1 MNSKSR
7 AALEAKVKKSFS
19 KYYDSSCETVLSEH
33 LQDPRRIYYLR
44 PSSFPFCGVRRFLD
58 YPEFLGQEGLS
69 HMDAGMLFYVTVG
82 HAFHAVFQEI
92 LGKHGQ
98 VIGNWR
104 CPKCKSIKTFTTYKR
119 CKACNVPRQYR
130 ELEVKYKRTL
140 IGHLDGLYLDTAT
153 NTYWV
158 IDYKSTSSRQIW
170 WHQKKEA
177 VYPYKDNVAQ
187 IKSYVPLIEREFGI
201 KVSGYMLVYL
211 PRDNPFKGKI
221 VCIKA
226 LGTKA
231 KAKIVDVL
239 DRYVATHRRLLV
251 SHTIKDF
258 KHLYEH
264 KLCLDAEDYKKN
276 VHSQYDPCPHHTVC
290 FRPPKMLAKAEKALS
305 SCKFYPMIK
314 QAPEDIIQDLGLKP

>member
-1 MNSKSR
+1 MGAATR
-7 AALEAKVKKSFS
+7 VALEAKVKKSFS
-19 KYYDSSCETVLSEH
+19 KYYDSSCETILSEH
-33 LQDPRRIYYLR
+33 LQDPRRVYYLR

-58 YPEFLGQEGLS
+58 YPEFLEQEGLS

-92 LGKHGQ
+92 LGKAGK

-104 CPKCKSIKTFTTYKR
+104 CPKCKSVKAFTTYRR
-119 CKACNVPRQYR
+119 CKACNIPREYR
-130 ELEVKYKRTL
+130 ELEVKYKKTL
-140 IGHLDGLYLDTAT
+140 VGHLDGLYLDEAT

-170 WHQKKEA
+170 FHKKQP

-187 IKSYVPLIEREFGI
+187 IKSYVPLVEREYGI
-201 KVSGYMLVYL
+201 KVAGYMLVYL

-231 KAKIVDVL
+231 KAKITDVL
-239 DRYVATHRRLLV
+239 DRYVKIHRRLLV
-251 SHTIKDF
+251 SKTIEDF
-258 KHLYEH
+258 DYLYEN
-264 KLCLDAEDYKKN
+264 KLCLDAEDYRKN
-276 VHSQYDPCPHHTVC
+276 VHSQYNPCPHHKTC
-290 FRPPKMLAKAEKALS
+290 FNAAKMRSHAAKLVA
-305 SCKFYPMIK
+305 SCKSYPMLK
-314 QAPEDIIQDLGLKP
+314 QAPQQIVQDLKIKL